1 MTNSTAHTMA
11 PCGDC
16 NGTGGIDRPCGA
28 CHGEGERLSPMVLCV
43 ACGEYEATRDE
54 LCARCDDDVTEFL
67 CGGREEPWAM
77 VGAEYDTGARYYV
90 GDDEGE
96 LLARGV
102 RC

>member
-1 MTNSTAHTMA
+1 MTNPANTDSLT
-11 PCGDC
+11 PCVHCDG
-16 NGTGGIDRPCGA
+16 NGGTDRPCGA
-28 CHGEGERLSPMVLCV
+28 CHGRGERRTAVLCV
-43 ACGEYEATRDE
+43 ACGEYEASRDE

-67 CGGREEPWAM
+67 CGGYSEPWAM
-77 VGAEYDTGARYYV
+77 VGADGARYYV